1 VWRVRELA
9 SVAEPVKLASMR
21 WRVSRVGSQQ
31 GAVLLALLA
40 LVVLAVSW
48 FLLAA
53 LRGTGNYTAQARAR
67 NAAVMQRAK
76 QALVGYIVRQ
86 AALQEEDNPGRLP
99 CPEARGY
106 IGTASEGIAAGSC
119 TLPALGRLPWRTL
132 GLDRTLDAF
141 GEPLWYAVS
150 PGWALPRPGAEL
162 SINSDTEG
170 GLTLEGRTNAAVALI
185 IAPGPPLA
193 VPSVAGC
200 VARTQSRGNTPPDL
214 RDYLECTNADVPPD
228 ARFASAGPVGTIND
242 QILPV
247 TSADLLPGLE
257 AAIKV
262 RIERD
267 IVPALRQVYAG
278 PEWGLPAGH
287 VAFPY
292 AAPFADPGA
301 SDFHGMVGAVQGL
314 LPFSAASGCATRSD
328 ARCASSLTGWDTRR
342 APDVVQTGG
351 SGRLRSA
358 QCGFAADASTW
369 CRGTYSGAPRLRLS
383 AIQHGVALA
392 LRKFDPQKATVYYY
406 STSGRVPV
414 AGTLSGRLAADASAR
429 VELSGNLPDLGRETD
444 FYMKMGQDVLADHP
458 LLDRNNPTS
467 GWFVRN
473 EWFRL
478 VYYAFAPA
486 LAPGGA
492 GRCSVSAPVTCLQV
506 ENLEPRAAQ
515 RAILV
520 LAGRSLRGAARPN
533 ESLADYL
540 DSDENRDGD
549 DRFVQRGAGATFND
563 RFIALDTEP

>member
-1 VWRVRELA
+1 MQRRVGRA
-9 SVAEPVKLASMR
+9 
-21 WRVSRVGSQQ
+21 GSQQ
-31 GAVLLALLA
+31 GAALLALLA
-40 LVVLAVSW
+40 LAVLAVSW

-53 LRGTGNYTAQARAR
+53 LRDTGNYTAQARAR

-76 QALVGYIVRQ
+76 QALAGYIVRQ

-150 PGWALPRPGAEL
+150 PGWALPKPGAEL

-170 GLTLEGRTNAAVALI
+170 GLALDGRENAAVALI
-185 IAPGPPLA
+185 IAPGPALA
-193 VPSVAGC
+193 VLPVAGC
-200 VARTQSRGNTPPDL
+200 VARTQSRGITPPDV
-214 RDYLECTNADVPPD
+214 RDYLECANADVPAD
-228 ARFASAGPVGTIND
+228 ARFASAGPLGTFND
-242 QILPV
+242 QVLPV
-247 TSADLLPGLE
+247 TAADLLPGLE

-292 AAPFADPGA
+292 AAPFIDPGA
-301 SDFHGMVGAVQGL
+301 SDFRGAAGTTQGL
-314 LPFSAASGCATRSD
+314 LPFSAALGCAARSD
-328 ARCASSLTGWDTRR
+328 ARCIPSLTGWDARR

-358 QCGFAADASTW
+358 QCGFAADASAW
-369 CRGTYSGAPRLRLS
+369 CRGTYTGAPRLRLS
-383 AIQHGVALA
+383 AIQYGVALA
-392 LRKFDPQKATVYYY
+392 LRKFDPQKATVHYY
-406 STSGRVPV
+406 SASGPVPV
-414 AGTLSGRLAADASAR
+414 AGTLGARLAADASAR
-429 VELSGNLPDLGRETD
+429 VELSGSLPDLGREAD
-444 FYMKMGQDVLADHP
+444 FYMIMGQDVLADHP

-478 VYYAFAPA
+478 VYYAFAPQ

-492 GRCSVSAPVTCLQV
+492 GKCSATEPVTCLQV

-533 ESLADYL
+533 DSLADYL
-540 DSDENRDGD
+540 ESEENRDGD
-549 DRFVQRGAGATFND
+549 GRFVQRVAGATLND
-563 RFIALDTEP
+563 RFIALDVEP

>member
-1 VWRVRELA
+1 MQR
-9 SVAEPVKLASMR
+9 
-21 WRVSRVGSQQ
+21 RVGRGGSQR
-31 GAVLLALLA
+31 GAALLALLA
-40 LVVLAVSW
+40 LAVLAVTW

-53 LRGTGNYTAQARAR
+53 LRGAGNYTAQARAR

-86 AALQEEDNPGRLP
+86 AALQEEGNPGRLP

-150 PGWALPRPGAEL
+150 PGWALPKPGAEL

-170 GLTLEGRTNAAVALI
+170 GLTLDGRENAAVALI
-185 IAPGPPLA
+185 IAPGPALA
-193 VPSVAGC
+193 VPPVAGC
-200 VARTQSRGNTPPDL
+200 VARTQSRGITPPDV
-214 RDYLECTNADVPPD
+214 RDYLECANADVPAD
-228 ARFASAGPVGTIND
+228 ARFAGAGPLGAFND
-242 QILPV
+242 QVLAV
-247 TSADLLPGLE
+247 TAADLLPGLE

-278 PEWGLPAGH
+278 QEWGLPAGH

-292 AAPFADPGA
+292 AAPFTHPAA
-301 SDFHGMVGAVQGL
+301 SDFRGAVGVTQGL
-314 LPFSAASGCATRSD
+314 LPFSAALGCAARSD
-328 ARCASSLTGWDTRR
+328 ARCIPSLTGWDARR

-351 SGRLRSA
+351 NGRLRSA
-358 QCGFAADASTW
+358 QCGFAADASAW

-383 AIQHGVALA
+383 ATQHGVALA
-392 LRKFDPQKATVYYY
+392 LRKFDPQNAMVYYY
-406 STSGRVPV
+406 SATGRVPV

-429 VELSGNLPDLGRETD
+429 VELSSSLPDLGRETD
-444 FYMKMGQDVLADHP
+444 FFMTMGQDVLADHP

-478 VYYAFAPA
+478 VYYAFAPR

-492 GRCSVSAPVTCLQV
+492 GQCSASEPVTCLQV

-520 LAGRSLRGAARPN
+520 LTGRSLRGTARPN
-533 ESLADYL
+533 DSLADYL
-540 DSDENRDGD
+540 ESEENRDGD
-549 DRFVQRGAGATFND
+549 GRFVQRIAGATFND
-563 RFIALDTEP
+563 RFIALDVEP